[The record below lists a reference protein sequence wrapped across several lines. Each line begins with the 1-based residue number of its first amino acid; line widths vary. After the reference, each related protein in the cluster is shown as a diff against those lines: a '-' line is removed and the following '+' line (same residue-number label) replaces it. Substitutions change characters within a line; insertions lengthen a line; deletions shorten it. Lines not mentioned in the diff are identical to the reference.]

1 MSAVRF
7 FTDEDVYADVAPA
20 LRRAGIDAVATP
32 EAERLAE
39 TDEVQLEWSATAGR
53 VIVSFNAG
61 YFAEL
66 HWRWLSE
73 GRHHAGIVVSQQRPI
88 GDAIRRLRHLAEALD
103 GETMRDRFEFL
114 SDW

>member
-20 LRRAGIDAVATP
+20 LRRAGIDAVSTR

-39 TDEVQLEWSATAGR
+39 TDEVQLQWSATAGR
-53 VIVSFNAG
+53 VIVSFNVG
-61 YFAEL
+61 HFAEL

-88 GDAIRRLRHLAEALD
+88 GDTIRRLRRLADELDAEA
-103 GETMRDRFEFL
+103 MHDRFEYL

>member
-7 FTDEDVYADVAPA
+7 FTDEDVYGDVAPA
-20 LRRAGIDAVATP
+20 LRRAGIDAVSTP
-32 EAERLAE
+32 EAERLAQS
-39 TDEVQLEWSATAGR
+39 DEVQLEWAAAAGR

-61 YFAEL
+61 HFAEL

-88 GDAIRRLRHLAEALD
+88 GDTIRRLRHLADTLDAEA
-103 GETMRDRFEFL
+103 MHDRFEFL

>member
-20 LRRAGIDAVATP
+20 LRRAGIDAVSTP

-61 YFAEL
+61 HFAEL

-73 GRHHAGIVVSQQRPI
+73 GRQHAGIVVSQQRPL
-88 GDAIRRLRHLAEALD
+88 GDTIRRLRRLANTLDAEA
-103 GETMRDRFEFL
+103 MHDRLEYL
-114 SDW
+114 NDW